1 MLTIHVSQGLV
12 LHTTQCIS
20 EDNFS
25 VVFLRM
31 LNWISLTEIDELIR
45 IKEKSFQ
52 KPQVL
57 FKHSTRCG
65 TSSLVLNRLERAKE
79 IPEADFYFLDL
90 IRYRDV
96 SDKIADLFNV
106 YHESP
111 QVLLIKNGKCH
122 YEESHLGIDM
132 FELNDQVTS
141 LN

>member
-1 MLTIHVSQGLV
+1 
-12 LHTTQCIS
+12 
-20 EDNFS
+20 
-25 VVFLRM
+25 M
-31 LNWISLTEIDELIR
+31 LNWISLTEIDEIER
-45 IKEKSFQ
+45 IKERSFQ

-65 TSSLVLNRLERAKE
+65 TSSLVLNRLERASD
-79 IPEADFYFLDL
+79 IPNADFYMLDL

-96 SDKIADLFNV
+96 SNKIAELFNV

-111 QVLLIKNGKCH
+111 QVLLPKNGECH

-132 FELNDQVTS
+132 YELKDQVAS

>member
-1 MLTIHVSQGLV
+1 
-12 LHTTQCIS
+12 
-20 EDNFS
+20 
-25 VVFLRM
+25 M
-31 LNWISLTEIDELIR
+31 LNWISLTNTDELQF

-65 TSSLVLNRLERAKE
+65 TSSLVLNRLQRAAE
-79 IPEADFYFLDL
+79 VPDADFYFLDL
-90 IRYRDV
+90 IRHRDV
-96 SDKIADLFNV
+96 SDKIAHLFNV

-111 QVLLIKNGKCH
+111 QVLLIKNGECL

-132 FELNDQVTS
+132 YELSDQIAA

>member
-1 MLTIHVSQGLV
+1 
-12 LHTTQCIS
+12 
-20 EDNFS
+20 
-25 VVFLRM
+25 M
-31 LNWISLTEIDELIR
+31 LNWISLTNIDDLPL

-65 TSSLVLNRLERAKE
+65 TSSLVLNRLERSKE
-79 IPEADFYFLDL
+79 VPEADFYLLDL
-90 IRYRDV
+90 IRYRDI
-96 SDKIADLFNV
+96 SDKIAHLFNV

-111 QVLLIKNGKCH
+111 QVILIKNGECQ

-132 FELNDQVTS
+132 FEISDQITS